1 MDGQSEKIDGG
12 LNLALQV
19 PDREMLQSDYLR
31 YGYNQEEESWQI
43 IVKYIGDIKRF
54 EGIFPN
60 TRVVELLNQYAIITT
75 KAAYIPAIAAMPEIE
90 FVEKPKRLYF
100 NLEQGRSASCVNT
113 VQKNP
118 SVPITAG
125 VRGLNLSGKGVL
137 VGIIDSGERVI
148 LLSEA
153 SFSASFSS
161 RPSLLRMASII
172 TVFSTGRI
180 KFSNWLI
187 WMCVG
192 TFQ

>member
-125 VRGLNLSGKGVL
+125 VGGLNLSGKGVL

>member
-1 MDGQSEKIDGG
+1 MDGQSEKIDSG

-19 PDREMLQSDYLR
+19 PEGEMLQSDYLQ

-43 IVKYIGDIKRF
+43 IVKYIGNIKRF
-54 EGIFPN
+54 EEIFPN

-100 NLEQGRSASCVNT
+100 NLEQGRSASCINT

-118 SVPITAG
+118 AVQITAG

-148 LLSEA
+148 LLSCGKRHWYNRCN
-153 SFSASFSS
+153 SS
-161 RPSLLRMASII
+161 D
-172 TVFSTGRI
+172 T
-180 KFSNWLI
+180 WE
-187 WMCVG
+187 
-192 TFQ
+192 